1 MKCNLPRSFYQ
12 LPKSEQNALKESLTK
27 QFHHCLDKEEAEV
40 QDIWIK
46 FACIVLRDRLKL
58 DEEELV
64 NFIVGWNRVYSKNA
78 RIKNKEEQ
86 TAWLDEEMKK
96 CFPKNGFPQAR
107 IDHLKEKVC

>member
-1 MKCNLPRSFYQ
+1 MKCNLPRSYNQ
-12 LPKSEQNALKESLTK
+12 LPQAEKDVIEKYFNEQLN
-27 QFHHCLDKEEAEV
+27 HYLDKEEAEV

-96 CFPKNGFPQAR
+96 CFPKIGFPQAR
-107 IDHLKEKVC
+107 IDHLKEKV